1 VRITF
6 FSESPFDGKISRDF
20 NNMRTEYAWYVALDA
35 IHHPINKLPKL
46 QDNMYDLGIVIIP
59 KTKID
64 NLMQFSMTEQ
74 MRRVCKKIGF
84 MQEGP
89 VWYFQDYPMEQ
100 QIWFYNTL
108 MEMDVIFAHNQSD
121 VEYFKGLTQKK
132 HIYQNKSLM
141 IEDSLKESKTKNNNV
156 IIGGNMVRWYGGFD
170 SYMTATEF
178 GKWDKE
184 SVEIHAP
191 SMGRKIDLEDQME
204 NLTHLPYMNWVDW
217 VNHLSQFK
225 YAVHL
230 MPTHAAGTFA
240 LNCAYWGIPCIGYS
254 GLDTQEEL
262 HPHCTVSYGNLN
274 LAREI
279 AMRLVKNPKFY
290 KRCSEET
297 KENYNKLFGEDIYIY
312 NMKKVMREV
321 INVKTRR

>member
-1 VRITF
+1 MNIAF
-6 FSESPFDGKISRDF
+6 FSESTFDGKIGRDF

-35 IHHPINKLPKL
+35 VHHHIGHLPSMEE
-46 QDNMYDLGIVIIP
+46 NMYDLGIVIIP
-59 KTKID
+59 KKNVN
-64 NLMQFSMTEQ
+64 NLMQVDMVNQ
-74 MRRVCKKIGF
+74 IRRVCKKIGF

-89 VWYFQDYPMEQ
+89 AWYFQDYPMDQ

-121 VEYFKGLTQKK
+121 VKYFKGLTQKK
-132 HIYQNKSLM
+132 HVYQNKSLM
-141 IEDSLKESKTKNNNV
+141 IEDSLQESKTKNNNV

-170 SYMTATEF
+170 SYMIATEF
-178 GKWDKE
+178 GKWDKA
-184 SVEIHAP
+184 STEIHAP
-191 SMGRKIDLEDQME
+191 SMGRRIELEDQME

-240 LNCAYWGIPCIGYS
+240 LNCAYWGIPCIGYR

-262 HPHCTVSYGNLN
+262 HPHCTVKDGNLDH
-274 LAREI
+274 AREI
-279 AMRLVKNPKFY
+279 VKRLVTNKDFY
-290 KRCSEET
+290 EQCS
-297 KENYNKLFGEDIYIY
+297 KEAKEKYIECFNENAYIY
-312 NMKKVMREV
+312 SMKGV
-321 INVKTRR
+321 IKRVIDEKN